1 MKRLMILLTCLFATV
16 ALARET
22 RMLDYEHSATGIK
35 KVVLDAGVGDVEIM
49 GDSGDKIS
57 AQVELKSKS
66 SGWWSRHGTDI
77 SEVKIEGEV
86 SGDTLKLRI
95 YPRNRHHNSLSEDWT
110 IHLPARLLLDID
122 LGVGEIT
129 ITDCI
134 RDINIDLGVGSV
146 NIEGDDGEFGDISA
160 ECGVGDASVRTPKG
174 RNEGHGF
181 ISHSVH
187 QTGPG
192 NAEIRVDVGVGDVTI
207 RLQ

>member
-22 RMLDYEHSATGIK
+22 RIIDYEHSAAGIK
-35 KVVLDAGVGDVEIM
+35 KIVLDAGVGDIEII

-57 AQVELKSKS
+57 AEVELKSKS
-66 SGWWSRHGTDI
+66 SGWFSRHGVEI
-77 SEVKIEGEV
+77 SEIKIEADV

-95 YPRNRHHNSLSEDWT
+95 YPREHNHKNITEDWT
-110 IHLPARLLLDID
+110 IHLPARMMLDID

-129 ITDCI
+129 ITDTT
-134 RDINIDLGVGSV
+134 RDITIDLGVGSV
-146 NIEGDDGEFGDISA
+146 NIESDYDEFGDIRA

-174 RNEGHGF
+174 HDDGHGF
-181 ISHSVH
+181 ISHTVH
-187 QTGPG
+187 NSGPG
-192 NAEIRVDVGVGDVTI
+192 NAEINIDVGVGDVTI